1 MLENIDDLS
10 NNRRFFFYWNVSVW
24 LEYLMKYKAYLKWWF
39 LLFKG
44 FIRENDHGRVM
55 DWFILQIVG
64 RDARW
69 MCSYWW

>member
-1 MLENIDDLS
+1 MYFGGSLANDK
-10 NNRRFFFYWNVSVW
+10 WV

-55 DWFILQIVG
+55 DWFILQIAG

-69 MCSYWW
+69 MCSYLW